1 MKNGEQQES
10 TRLLAALPDG
20 DFINRPE
27 EIDRFTVHVFPDGK
41 ISFKGSR
48 ARVEEFLQA
57 CKEVGLVI
65 EVDYIS
71 LCG

>member
-1 MKNGEQQES
+1 MQNSKRQES
-10 TRLLAALPDG
+10 TRLLAVLPDG

-27 EIDRFTVHVFPDGK
+27 EVDRFTIQVLPDGK

-48 ARVEEFLQA
+48 ARVEEFLRA

-65 EVDYIS
+65 EIDYIS